1 MIRPIAP
8 DDTTALI
15 ALAEATGL
23 FGPHE
28 TEELALMLADHFGG
42 ETNSQDI
49 WITDD
54 DGGLVGRVCCAGT
67 NDRWD
72 AVVAS
77 PVQKPG
83 IPVQSP
89 ESIRLRLVLRSP
101 FSLQKRRSPFS
112 LQKRRCLWRAL
123 PSHFLHPQK
132 AIALL

>member
-1 MIRPIAP
+1 MFVGAITTVMILPSHADLFCIPTKFVMIRSIAP

-54 DGGLVGRVCCAGT
+54 DDELVGVAYVAPERMTDGT
-67 NDRWD
+67 
-72 AVVAS
+72 
-77 PVQKPG
+77 
-83 IPVQSP
+83 
-89 ESIRLRLVLRSP
+89 L
-101 FSLQKRRSPFS
+101 
-112 LQKRRCLWRAL
+112 
-123 PSHFLHPQK
+123 
-132 AIALL
+132 

>member
-1 MIRPIAP
+1 MIRSIAP

-28 TEELALMLADHFGG
+28 TEELALMLADHFSG

-101 FSLQKRRSPFS
+101 SSYK
-112 LQKRRCLWRAL
+112 
-123 PSHFLHPQK
+123 K
-132 AIALL
+132 AIALLPTRKAISYFEFQNGVNTLFISK

>member
-1 MIRPIAP
+1 MIRSIAP

-54 DGGLVGRVCCAGT
+54 DDELVGVAYVAPERMTDGT
-67 NDRWD
+67 
-72 AVVAS
+72 
-77 PVQKPG
+77 
-83 IPVQSP
+83 
-89 ESIRLRLVLRSP
+89 L
-101 FSLQKRRSPFS
+101 
-112 LQKRRCLWRAL
+112 
-123 PSHFLHPQK
+123 
-132 AIALL
+132 